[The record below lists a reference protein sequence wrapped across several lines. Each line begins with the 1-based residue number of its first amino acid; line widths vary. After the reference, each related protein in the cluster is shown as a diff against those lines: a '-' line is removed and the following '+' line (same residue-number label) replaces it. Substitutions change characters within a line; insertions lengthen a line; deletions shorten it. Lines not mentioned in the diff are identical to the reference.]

1 MKFTSGT
8 STFTFIMD
16 TSKMKYLQKFQC
28 DNYILPC
35 CNEFESK
42 MSWFKRGRND
52 SKLSSKSGSSD
63 SLLDGRPRSE
73 TDPQTCLEVF
83 KNHWSQAVGIIN
95 KGQIQDKGQ
104 QAIDEVDTVFQN
116 FEQMLTLL
124 ENEEGLDDNG
134 QGMPGPILHYL
145 LEHEIFEKISVWCQS
160 QTEQTD
166 KIILE
171 QLRLYEQLISQS
183 HQILLIHKAVIQP
196 LLRLLSF
203 CEETQNSSEIEVR
216 LVLILHQI
224 CVCISQQTL
233 ILESFFNIN
242 ANHGPARFLIF
253 SLLIPFI
260 HRERRIGQ
268 QARDA
273 LLLIMSLSSK
283 HPHIGQYIAEH
294 SDFCPV
300 LATGLSG
307 LYSSLPRKLPNTS
320 EDWSC
325 ITQKDITATPEL
337 QMFLNSLEFCNAVV
351 QISDPQVRCQLIQY
365 IYDGFLV
372 PVLGPALHQNSR
384 EEVIAATA
392 YLELFLRKITEP
404 ALIRAFIRFI
414 LTEQNDEIIIL
425 DSLTTRINSSSRL
438 LCSASLSLFKTLVD
452 LNCEDVMFEIIFKHL
467 IPCSHVM
474 VSQRRAVK
482 DLDLYSKSSER
493 FLSLRP
499 SCLVTGSQDI
509 PKIPD
514 IETDRSRSN
523 SFENSK
529 SNFTTNSFGGKLEQY
544 ESNYIDYLT
553 EAKLLLENCS
563 KACTVW
569 TYPYNGDIPPHEVF
583 QEIMSPE
590 CSKKWLTDSDVSTV
604 ISGQTAN
611 LKSCDTSVSDINSV
625 HTENSPIRLGNE
637 DFKASTN
644 LSGADDVFAS
654 DSSQTYSTIPEVS
667 DVLRNL
673 DWTSLDDPN
682 SPAEDVS
689 EFIDY
694 LKEVGTPPEED
705 PSIQTSIQSL
715 SSVFNS
721 LRSLSSSR
729 TSTPCTSKSDLSKT
743 DDISVSSSLSL
754 EKSSETV
761 LNSDKQELKSTR
773 DPKVKFEGG
782 DVTTFE
788 VIDSVNQTESSHNKS
803 QVSETGSESWSAVN
817 KSENKS
823 NQQDDTSYIEITMS
837 SLPHGKSLP
846 NDVATLQNGTTSQ
859 CSDASTD
866 GSTKRSVSFSLP
878 TTSMQNSVSKV
889 PSGAGLSNTPGIGP
903 FLTALLTKLEGM
915 IQNPFA
921 VNFLLTGII
930 SRLAAFPQPLLR
942 SFLLSHNLVFQPTV
956 KSLLQVIASV
966 RQKVDHC
973 SYTIPNFEQLLLKAR
988 MTLIVREENWR
999 HGIDPNQIQNNAVTV
1014 NVAPPPE
1021 PIVKEKRKLSLTDL
1035 LFRRTP
1041 NSQRKTSNY
1050 KAGKGA
1056 PQLQIIPGGKGYRY
1070 VNQRQQNIPD
1080 NPMDSPKTRHSVY
1093 CAVIL
1098 DEFVKEL
1105 AAICQEHAVLIL
1117 DEGGDDVVAFTKGRV
1132 SNEHLTHGEI
1142 LTFDKTITNI
1152 NAYFS
1157 ADGKFVCST
1166 PGLYAFHLYA
1176 VTQSNGHVW
1185 LELYRNDDYIVSIY
1199 GRTPSDYVDAGN
1211 SVFLNLEMDDRVYIK
1226 ARDNYDNVI
1235 FGAGDQV
1242 YTTFTGVLLAV
1253 SDNDGLDAFSVE
1265 LNLSIALTTSQHVL
1279 YDRIITSRGTPTYDK
1294 GTGTFT
1300 AAQSGLYI
1308 FHYHALATSDHELW
1322 LDLYYNDQYINS
1334 AYGKTPNEWADAG
1347 NTAIIHLHTGDKVSV
1362 RSRRAGGIYGDI
1374 GTNQTYTTFSGSILS
1389 PSTDYLENGQ
1399 AEEIAF
1405 SVGLSAHHTQAQG
1418 HTVIFDR
1425 VFINHGLGYDTKTG
1439 KFTAKYSGIY
1449 VFHFHALSHS
1459 DKAIWI
1465 DLYHNFIYVNS
1476 IYGHVPSGYV
1486 TGSNS
1491 ASLELLQGDEVFLDI
1506 KSHDTALY
1514 GVPTE
1519 IYCTFSGYLLALLPQ
1534 TQNDYV
1540 GAGNSVF
1547 LNLEIDD
1554 KVYIKEHNNYV
1565 TFIFGAGNQAYT
1577 TFTGVLIAAGLNH
1590 STLTTGQ
1597 NIPYDR
1603 LITSRGTLRYNEGTG
1618 TFKASQTKLHI
1629 FHYHALATS
1638 DHVKKLWLDLY
1649 HNYYYVNSAYDKT
1662 PNGYA
1667 SAGNTCIL
1675 MLSRGD
1681 AVYVLA
1687 RREGRTYEDIETNQ
1701 TYTTFSGSTLTPYID
1716 IEDFGTQ
1723 NKG

>member
-1 MKFTSGT
+1 
-8 STFTFIMD
+8 
-16 TSKMKYLQKFQC
+16 
-28 DNYILPC
+28 
-35 CNEFESK
+35 

-145 LEHEIFEKISVWCQS
+145 LENQIFEKVSVWCQS

-203 CEETQNSSEIEVR
+203 CEETQNSAEIEVR
-216 LVLILHQI
+216 LVLVLHQI

-233 ILESFFNIN
+233 ILESFFNTN

-404 ALIRAFIRFI
+404 ALTRAFIRFI

-509 PKIPD
+509 HKIPD
-514 IETDRSRSN
+514 IDVDRSNNLKITVNRPKRGLGSFLLARKQELEHQKVRSRSN

-529 SNFTTNSFGGKLEQY
+529 SNFTTNSIGGKLEQY
-544 ESNYIDYLT
+544 DSNYIDYLS

-590 CSKKWLTDSDVSTV
+590 CSKKWLSDSDISTV
-604 ISGQTAN
+604 ISEQTAN
-611 LKSCDTSVSDINSV
+611 LKTCDTSFSDINSL
-625 HTENSPIRLGNE
+625 HTENSQVSSGNE
-637 DFKASTN
+637 DSKASTN
-644 LSGADDVFAS
+644 LSGADEVFAS
-654 DSSQTYSTIPEVS
+654 DSSVAYSTIPEVS
-667 DVLRNL
+667 DVLWNI

-682 SPAEDVS
+682 SPVEDVS

-715 SSVFNS
+715 SSVFSS

-729 TSTPCTSKSDLSKT
+729 TSTPCTSKCNFSKT

-761 LNSDKQELKSTR
+761 LNSDQELKSTS

-782 DVTTFE
+782 DATTFE
-788 VIDSVNQTESSHNKS
+788 VIDSVNQAESSHNKS
-803 QVSETGSESWSAVN
+803 QDSETGSESWSAEN

-823 NQQDDTSYIEITMS
+823 NQQNDTSYIEITMS

-846 NDVATLQNGTTSQ
+846 NDMATLHNGTTSP

-878 TTSMQNSVSKV
+878 TTSMQSSVSKV

-1014 NVAPPPE
+1014 SAPPPPE
-1021 PIVKEKRKLSLTDL
+1021 PVVKEKRKLSLTDL

-1117 DEGGDDVVAFTKGRV
+1117 DEGYY
-1132 SNEHLTHGEI
+1132 SN
-1142 LTFDKTITNI
+1142 
-1152 NAYFS
+1152 
-1157 ADGKFVCST
+1157 
-1166 PGLYAFHLYA
+1166 
-1176 VTQSNGHVW
+1176 
-1185 LELYRNDDYIVSIY
+1185 
-1199 GRTPSDYVDAGN
+1199 
-1211 SVFLNLEMDDRVYIK
+1211 
-1226 ARDNYDNVI
+1226 
-1235 FGAGDQV
+1235 
-1242 YTTFTGVLLAV
+1242 
-1253 SDNDGLDAFSVE
+1253 
-1265 LNLSIALTTSQHVL
+1265 
-1279 YDRIITSRGTPTYDK
+1279 
-1294 GTGTFT
+1294 
-1300 AAQSGLYI
+1300 
-1308 FHYHALATSDHELW
+1308 
-1322 LDLYYNDQYINS
+1322 
-1334 AYGKTPNEWADAG
+1334 
-1347 NTAIIHLHTGDKVSV
+1347 
-1362 RSRRAGGIYGDI
+1362 
-1374 GTNQTYTTFSGSILS
+1374 
-1389 PSTDYLENGQ
+1389 
-1399 AEEIAF
+1399 
-1405 SVGLSAHHTQAQG
+1405 
-1418 HTVIFDR
+1418 
-1425 VFINHGLGYDTKTG
+1425 
-1439 KFTAKYSGIY
+1439 
-1449 VFHFHALSHS
+1449 
-1459 DKAIWI
+1459 
-1465 DLYHNFIYVNS
+1465 
-1476 IYGHVPSGYV
+1476 
-1486 TGSNS
+1486 
-1491 ASLELLQGDEVFLDI
+1491 
-1506 KSHDTALY
+1506 
-1514 GVPTE
+1514 
-1519 IYCTFSGYLLALLPQ
+1519 
-1534 TQNDYV
+1534 
-1540 GAGNSVF
+1540 
-1547 LNLEIDD
+1547 
-1554 KVYIKEHNNYV
+1554 
-1565 TFIFGAGNQAYT
+1565 
-1577 TFTGVLIAAGLNH
+1577 
-1590 STLTTGQ
+1590 
-1597 NIPYDR
+1597 
-1603 LITSRGTLRYNEGTG
+1603 
-1618 TFKASQTKLHI
+1618 
-1629 FHYHALATS
+1629 
-1638 DHVKKLWLDLY
+1638 
-1649 HNYYYVNSAYDKT
+1649 
-1662 PNGYA
+1662 
-1667 SAGNTCIL
+1667 
-1675 MLSRGD
+1675 
-1681 AVYVLA
+1681 
-1687 RREGRTYEDIETNQ
+1687 
-1701 TYTTFSGSTLTPYID
+1701 
-1716 IEDFGTQ
+1716 
-1723 NKG
+1723 